1 MRNILY
7 IGELMR
13 ELDVVDRKILRFLQD
28 DALISA
34 ADLADH
40 VGVGAASCWRRIERM
55 EQSGVIRERMVVI
68 DPKALGLEVEVSLRV
83 TLDKTQTDA
92 FDRFIEAARD
102 VVEVNE
108 IQTFLGRVD
117 VRLNVLARDM
127 AHYQEIYRTRIL
139 ALPHIADIEALMLVA
154 NVMTKEAL
162 PL

>member
-1 MRNILY
+1 MLNNV
-7 IGELMR
+7 IGEIFMHD
-13 ELDVVDRKILRFLQD
+13 LDVTDRKILRLLQE
-28 DALISA
+28 DALLPVA
-34 ADLADH
+34 ELAEQ
-40 VGVGAASCWRRIERM
+40 VGVAAASCWRRIDRM
-55 EQSGVIRERMVVI
+55 EQSGVIQERRVII

-83 TLDKTQTDA
+83 TLDKTRTDA
-92 FDRFIEAARD
+92 FDRFIEAARQ
-102 VVEVNE
+102 VPEVNE

-139 ALPHIADIEALMLVA
+139 ALPHITDIEALMLVA

>member
-1 MRNILY
+1 MHEFDAI
-7 IGELMR
+7 
-13 ELDVVDRKILRFLQD
+13 DRKILRFLQD
-28 DALISA
+28 DALLPVAELA
-34 ADLADH
+34 AQ
-40 VGVGAASCWRRIERM
+40 VGVGSASCWRRIDRM
-55 EQSGVIRERMVVI
+55 EQSGVIRERIVVI

-83 TLDKTQTDA
+83 TLDKTHTDA

-139 ALPHIADIEALMLVA
+139 SLPHIADIEALMLVA
-154 NVMTKEAL
+154 NVMTKESL

>member
-1 MRNILY
+1 MH
-7 IGELMR
+7 
-13 ELDVVDRKILRFLQD
+13 ELDAVDRKILRFLQD
-28 DALISA
+28 DALLPVA
-34 ADLADH
+34 ELAVQ
-40 VGVGAASCWRRIERM
+40 VGVGAASCWRRIDRM
-55 EQSGVIRERMVVI
+55 EQSGVIRERAIVI

-102 VVEVNE
+102 VIEVNE

-117 VRLNVLARDM
+117 VRLNVMARDM

-139 ALPHIADIEALMLVA
+139 SLPHIADIEALMLVA
-154 NVMTKEAL
+154 NVMTKESL